1 MAVSL
6 QRYEEWRAVE
16 LLVQELADFKA
27 PNEQDDYSWGK
38 PALNVLDCILSLN
51 RKYDS
56 FVVPRV
62 EDFLERHPEVES
74 LEDLAVMI
82 NKHGVTEFLLRK
94 LNYNDPSRARTL
106 FGVVEWLIELQ
117 HKYEGET
124 ENDRLEAWAVQ
135 SKAEEFEKFQVKG
148 FGLAGFQYLRML
160 FGAQTAK
167 PDVHIK
173 RFVAKTIGKKVTDWE
188 ALQFLELA
196 AKKANFPIREV
207 DWKIWEGSAGNTRG
221 HELE

>member
-1 MAVSL
+1 M
-6 QRYEEWRAVE
+6 
-16 LLVQELADFKA
+16 
-27 PNEQDDYSWGK
+27 
-38 PALNVLDCILSLN
+38 NVLDCILSLN

-135 SKAEEFEKFQVKG
+135 SKAEEFEKVYRLSG
-148 FGLAGFQYLRML
+148 GNPLSIR
-160 FGAQTAK
+160 
-167 PDVHIK
+167 V
-173 RFVAKTIGKKVTDWE
+173 
-188 ALQFLELA
+188 LA
-196 AKKANFPIREV
+196 ADAL
-207 DWKIWEGSAGNTRG
+207 EGLDARFNAEERALLRVLKLRQESD
-221 HELE
+221 